1 MQWHSFTSP
10 ELSVPHIPEAEGE
23 RRDFMQ
29 IIKIHT
35 HRHTRCN
42 PKKKK
47 YQTQKQHTDS
57 LQKALVI
64 VKRLRSQSAETGKRV

>member
-35 HRHTRCN
+35 HTQDAI
-42 PKKKK
+42 PKKVPNPEAT
-47 YQTQKQHTDS
+47 Y
-57 LQKALVI
+57 
-64 VKRLRSQSAETGKRV
+64 

>member
-35 HRHTRCN
+35 DTQDATQ
-42 PKKKK
+42 KKK

-64 VKRLRSQSAETGKRV
+64 VKRLRSQSAETGKWV

>member
-35 HRHTRCN
+35 HTDTQDATQ
-42 PKKKK
+42 KKKVPNPEAT
-47 YQTQKQHTDS
+47 Y
-57 LQKALVI
+57 
-64 VKRLRSQSAETGKRV
+64 R